1 MLIQAEVLTMP
12 APSLLNASAHR
23 LRYAFTYLFCIIQ
36 KTPCLYNSKHRSTN
50 RKVCATSPS
59 AQGIPQ
65 QSAEGY
71 WVPTLIFNV
80 LKEGLHTRHPKD
92 WSPVMVETEKF
103 LDRIREKKNV
113 WQTKKTSAHFHGF
126 FLWMP
131 LWGLSSMLWL
141 LGLLSTACTFPLS
154 WVDTTQRIR
163 ISAKVHPQKVTHC
176 YRSRQVS
183 LCPWKTLQ
191 MLQSD
196 VNEGATDLSQTRHTV
211 GVYLMLDV
219 NICFCKG

>member
-12 APSLLNASAHR
+12 SPSLLNASAHR

-103 LDRIREKKNV
+103 LDRIREKKECLTDKENLS
-113 WQTKKTSAHFHGF
+113 T
-126 FLWMP
+126 FLWLFPVNALVRSQLHALASWAAIYSMH
-131 LWGLSSMLWL
+131 LSPQLGRYYSKNQNFSQSASSKSHSL
-141 LGLLSTACTFPLS
+141 L
-154 WVDTTQRIR
+154 QRQTG
-163 ISAKVHPQKVTHC
+163 VLM
-176 YRSRQVS
+176 S
-183 LCPWKTLQ
+183 LEDP
-191 MLQSD
+191 S
-196 VNEGATDLSQTRHTV
+196 NAA
-211 GVYLMLDV
+211 
-219 NICFCKG
+219 I

>member
-1 MLIQAEVLTMP
+1 MPQLIESGMLSHTFSVESRRLMFVQFKAQEHKQEGVCYVTFCSRDPTTICWG
-12 APSLLNASAHR
+12 LLGAN
-23 LRYAFTYLFCIIQ
+23 FDF
-36 KTPCLYNSKHRSTN
+36 
-50 RKVCATSPS
+50 
-59 AQGIPQ
+59 
-65 QSAEGY
+65 QS
-71 WVPTLIFNV
+71 I
-80 LKEGLHTRHPKD
+80 KEGLHTRHPKD
-92 WSPVMVETEKF
+92 WSSLMVETEKF

-113 WQTKKTSAHFHGF
+113 WQTKKTSARFHGF

-141 LGLLSTACTFPLS
+141 LGLLFTARTFPLS

-176 YRSRQVS
+176 YRGRQVS

-211 GVYLMLDV
+211 GVYSMLNV